1 MYLLGGKLSTELAYM
16 FNWCP
21 SGTVFTI
28 SLWPSMIEELTID
41 LAQGLP
47 PTDYLRRL
55 SSLRKPSRESRA
67 WTACK
72 ADDTRHR

>member
-28 SLWPSMIEELTID
+28 SL
-41 LAQGLP
+41 
-47 PTDYLRRL
+47 
-55 SSLRKPSRESRA
+55 
-67 WTACK
+67 
-72 ADDTRHR
+72 